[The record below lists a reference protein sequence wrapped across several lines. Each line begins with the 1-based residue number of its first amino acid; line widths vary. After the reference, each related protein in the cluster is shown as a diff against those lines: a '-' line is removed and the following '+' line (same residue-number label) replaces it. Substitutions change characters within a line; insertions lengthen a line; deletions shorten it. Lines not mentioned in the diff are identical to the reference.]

1 MNSENESVEFKD
13 DNKLKAVGL
22 YAHSKNEKLEGAIF
36 EVRSV
41 FDEFFETG
49 AWGEMTVSF
58 KNGSVVL
65 LEKKVTSRLF

>member
-1 MNSENESVEFKD
+1 MSNEKIENKE
-13 DNKLKAVGL
+13 DNNLMALGL
-22 YAHSKNEKLEGAIF
+22 YAHSKNEKLEGALL
-36 EVRSV
+36 EVRSI
-41 FDEFFETG
+41 FDEFYETG

>member
-1 MNSENESVEFKD
+1 MSNEKIENKEDNNSMA
-13 DNKLKAVGL
+13 LGL
-22 YAHSKNEKLEGAIF
+22 YAHSKNEKLEGALL
-36 EVRSV
+36 EVRSI
-41 FDEFFETG
+41 FDEFYETG